1 MHLLHN
7 QLDEHKAKLDSMAQ
21 TQKEHSRARTTSDG
35 YQQLDMIARMDQIVA
50 AERQVITVRSMTAA
64 DINQMTD
71 AELARVFFIV
81 GFGVAAPVRA
91 LPCGF
96 VSVALPAL
104 NGSAPYEV
112 WFADE
117 AVTRTKS
124 AGVSFAKTD
133 SILFG
138 CASIAQRDGDHLE
151 DVTKSLYSQIFDGM
165 DLQAMPYFARAWH
178 YLPAINSAEDALE
191 RYRRFS
197 MGRHEAFLAKGRQIE
212 RDAPAASALGSQTVA
227 GQVGQLVIYFIAT
240 AARGTPIENPRQVSA
255 YRYPE
260 QYGPKSPTFA
270 RAFLAPAPQTV
281 FYISGTASIVGH
293 ETLHPDDVRA
303 QTRETIANILALK
316 NEAAKRGVDTR
327 DYLSHIKVYVRH
339 ATDIDAVRKEIES
352 EFAAKSVFDKNT
364 DIVYFEADICRRD
377 LLVEIE
383 LLSAPLEG
391 SL

>member
-1 MHLLHN
+1 MI
-7 QLDEHKAKLDSMAQ
+7 
-21 TQKEHSRARTTSDG
+21 SRV
-35 YQQLDMIARMDQIVA
+35 DQMV
-50 AERQVITVRSMTAA
+50 AERQAITVRSMIAA
-64 DINQMTD
+64 DIAQMTD
-71 AELARVFFIV
+71 AELARVFFII
-81 GFGVAAPVRA
+81 GFGVAAPARA

-96 VSVALPAL
+96 VNVALPAL

-124 AGVSFAKTD
+124 DGVAFAKTD

-138 CASIAQRDGDHLE
+138 CASIAQREGDHLE

-165 DLQAMPYFARAWH
+165 DAYAMPHFARAWH

-227 GQVGQLVIYFIAT
+227 GQSGQLVIYFIAT

-270 RAFLAPAPQTV
+270 RAFLAPAPQNV
-281 FYISGTASIVGH
+281 FYVSGTASIVGH
-293 ETLHPDDVRA
+293 KTIHPNDVRA
-303 QTRETIANILALK
+303 QTRETLANIIALK
-316 NEAAKRGVDTR
+316 NEAAKRGTDTR
-327 DYLSHIKVYVRH
+327 DYLSHVKVYVRH
-339 ATDIDAVRKEIES
+339 AADIDAVREEIES
-352 EFAAKSVFDKNT
+352 EFVAKNVFDKNT

-383 LLSAPLEG
+383 LLSVLPEC
-391 SL
+391 SQ

>member
-1 MHLLHN
+1 
-7 QLDEHKAKLDSMAQ
+7 
-21 TQKEHSRARTTSDG
+21 
-35 YQQLDMIARMDQIVA
+35 MDHVVA
-50 AERQVITVRSMTAA
+50 VREAITVRSMVAA
-64 DINQMTD
+64 DIEQMADT
-71 AELARVFFIV
+71 ELARVFFIV
-81 GFGVAAPVRA
+81 GFGVAAPACA

-96 VSVALPAL
+96 VNVALPAL

-117 AVTRTKS
+117 AVTRTTS

-151 DVTKSLYSQIFDGM
+151 DVTKSLYSEIFDAM
-165 DLQAMPYFARAWH
+165 DAQAMPHFARAWH

-197 MGRHEAFLAKGRQIE
+197 MGRHEAFLAKARQIE
-212 RDAPAASALGSQTVA
+212 RDAPAASALGSQAVV
-227 GQVGQLVIYFIAT
+227 GKPGQLVIYFIAT
-240 AARGTPIENPRQVSA
+240 AVRGTPIENPRQVSA

-270 RAFLAPAPQTV
+270 RAFLAPAPQNV
-281 FYISGTASIVGH
+281 FYVSGTASIVGH
-293 ETLHPDDVRA
+293 ETLHANDVRA
-303 QTRETIANILALK
+303 QTRETIANIIALT

-339 ATDIDAVRKEIES
+339 PLDIDAVREEIAA
-352 EFAAKSVFDKNT
+352 EFKANNVFADNT

-383 LLSAPLEG
+383 LLSTHPEC
-391 SL
+391 SR

>member
-1 MHLLHN
+1 MI
-7 QLDEHKAKLDSMAQ
+7 
-21 TQKEHSRARTTSDG
+21 SRV
-35 YQQLDMIARMDQIVA
+35 DQMV
-50 AERQVITVRSMTAA
+50 AERQAITVRSMVAA
-64 DINQMTD
+64 DIAQMTD
-71 AELARVFFIV
+71 AELARVFFII
-81 GFGVAAPVRA
+81 GFGVAAPARA
-91 LPCGF
+91 LSCGF
-96 VSVALPAL
+96 VNVALPAL

-117 AVTRTKS
+117 AVARTSS
-124 AGVSFAKTD
+124 AGVLFAKTD

-138 CASIAQRDGDHLE
+138 CASIAQLEGDHLE

-165 DLQAMPYFARAWH
+165 DAYAMPHFARAWH

-227 GQVGQLVIYFIAT
+227 GQPGQLVIYFIAT
-240 AARGTPIENPRQVSA
+240 ATRGTPIENPRQVSA
-255 YRYPE
+255 YRYPQ

-270 RAFLAPAPQTV
+270 RAFLAPAPQNV
-281 FYISGTASIVGH
+281 FYVSGTASIVGH
-293 ETLHPDDVRA
+293 ETLHPNDVRA
-303 QTRETIANILALK
+303 QTRETIVNILALK

-339 ATDIDAVRKEIES
+339 AADIDAVREEIES
-352 EFAAKSVFDKNT
+352 EFVARKVFDKNT

-383 LLSAPLEG
+383 LLSVFPECTR
-391 SL
+391 

>member
-1 MHLLHN
+1 MGL
-7 QLDEHKAKLDSMAQ
+7 
-21 TQKEHSRARTTSDG
+21 RAA
-35 YQQLDMIARMDQIVA
+35 IA
-50 AERQVITVRSMTAA
+50 VRSMFAA
-64 DINQMTD
+64 DIEQMAD
-71 AELARVFFIV
+71 ADLAHVCFIV
-81 GFGVAAPVRA
+81 GFGVAAPARA

-117 AVTRTKS
+117 AVAHTKS
-124 AGVSFAKTD
+124 TGIAFAKTN

-138 CASIAQRDGDHLE
+138 CASVSQREGDHLE
-151 DVTKSLYSQIFDGM
+151 DITKSLYDQIFDGM
-165 DLQAMPYFARAWH
+165 DQLGMPHFSRAWH

-227 GQVGQLVIYFIAT
+227 GQPGQLVIYFIAT

-270 RAFLAPAPQTV
+270 RALLAPAPQDI
-281 FYISGTASIVGH
+281 FYVSGTASIVGH
-293 ETLHPDDVRA
+293 ETLHAGNVRV
-303 QTRETIANILALK
+303 QTRETMANILALK
-316 NEAAKRGVDTR
+316 NEAEKRGANIERQTT
-327 DYLSHIKVYVRH
+327 HMKVYVRH
-339 ATDIDAVRKEIES
+339 AADIEVVREEIE
-352 EFAAKSVFDKNT
+352 AGLLAKNIFKQNT

-383 LLSAPLEG
+383 LLSCNAG
-391 SL
+391 QCQ

>member
-1 MHLLHN
+1 MI
-7 QLDEHKAKLDSMAQ
+7 
-21 TQKEHSRARTTSDG
+21 SRV
-35 YQQLDMIARMDQIVA
+35 DQVI
-50 AERQVITVRSMTAA
+50 AERQAITVRSMVVA

-71 AELARVFFIV
+71 AELARVFFII
-81 GFGVAAPVRA
+81 GFGVAAPARA

-96 VSVALPAL
+96 VNVALPAL

-117 AVTRTKS
+117 AVTRTTS
-124 AGVSFAKTD
+124 AGASFAKTD

-138 CASIAQRDGDHLE
+138 CASIAQREGDHLE
-151 DVTKSLYSQIFDGM
+151 DVTKSLYSQIFDVM
-165 DLQAMPYFARAWH
+165 DAQAMPHFSRAWH

-197 MGRHEAFLAKGRQIE
+197 IGRHEAFLAKGRQIE
-212 RDAPAASALGSQTVA
+212 RDAPAASALGSQTVV
-227 GQVGQLVIYFIAT
+227 GQSGQLVIYFIAT
-240 AARGTPIENPRQVSA
+240 AKRGTPIENPRQVSA

-270 RAFLAPAPQTV
+270 RAFLAPQPQNI
-281 FYISGTASIVGH
+281 FYVSGTASIVGH
-293 ETLHPDDVRA
+293 ETLHANDVRG

-316 NEAAKRGVDTR
+316 NEATKHGVNTH
-327 DYLSHIKVYVRH
+327 DYLSHIKIYVRH
-339 ATDIDAVRKEIES
+339 ATDVDAVREEVES
-352 EFAAKSVFDKNT
+352 ALVAKNVFDKNA

-383 LLSAPLEG
+383 LLSVLQDC
-391 SL
+391 SR

>member
-1 MHLLHN
+1 
-7 QLDEHKAKLDSMAQ
+7 MAQ
-21 TQKEHSRARTTSDG
+21 TQKEHSRARTPSDG
-35 YQQLDMIARMDQIVA
+35 HQQLDVISRVDQAV
-50 AERQVITVRSMTAA
+50 AERQAIVVRSMAAA
-64 DINQMTD
+64 DINQMAD
-71 AELARVFFIV
+71 AEFSRVFFIV
-81 GFGVAAPVRA
+81 GFGVAAPARA

-96 VSVALPAL
+96 VNVALPAL

-117 AVTRTKS
+117 AVTRTTS
-124 AGVSFAKTD
+124 AGVLFAKTD

-151 DVTKSLYSQIFDGM
+151 DVTKSLYGQIFDGM
-165 DLQAMPYFARAWH
+165 DAHAMPHFARAWH

-212 RDAPAASALGSQTVA
+212 RDAPAASALGSQTVV
-227 GQVGQLVIYFIAT
+227 GQVGKLVIYFIAT

-255 YRYPE
+255 YRYPQ

-270 RAFLAPAPQTV
+270 RAFLAPAPQNV
-281 FYISGTASIVGH
+281 FYVSGTASIVGH
-293 ETLHPDDVRA
+293 ETLHPNDVRA
-303 QTRETIANILALK
+303 QTRETIANIIALK
-316 NEAAKRGVDTR
+316 DEAAKRGVDTR

-339 ATDIDAVRKEIES
+339 ALDIEAVREEIAS
-352 EFAAKSVFDKNT
+352 AFKVNHVFVENT

-383 LLSAPLEG
+383 LLSTLPEC
-391 SL
+391 SQ

>member
-7 QLDEHKAKLDSMAQ
+7 QFNEHKAKLDSMAQ
-21 TQKEHSRARTTSDG
+21 TQEKYSRTRTANNSHQQLETVSRAG
-35 YQQLDMIARMDQIVA
+35 QIVA
-50 AERQVITVRSMTAA
+50 GGRPVIAVRSMFAA
-64 DINQMTD
+64 DIERMTD
-71 AELARVFFIV
+71 AELARVCFIV
-81 GFGVAAPVRA
+81 GFGVAAPARV

-104 NGSAPYEV
+104 NNSAPYEV

-117 AVTRTKS
+117 AVSRTTS
-124 AGVSFAKTD
+124 DGISFAKTS
-133 SILFG
+133 SIVFG
-138 CASIAQRDGDHLE
+138 CASIAQREGDHLE
-151 DVTKSLYSQIFDGM
+151 DITKSLYSQIFDGM
-165 DLQAMPYFARAWH
+165 DQLSMPHFARAWH

-227 GQVGQLVIYFIAT
+227 GQSGQLVIYFIAT

-255 YRYPE
+255 YRYPQ

-270 RAFLAPAPQTV
+270 RAFLAPAPQDI
-281 FYISGTASIVGH
+281 FYVSGTASIVGH
-293 ETLHPDDVRA
+293 ETLHAGDVRA
-303 QTRETIANILALK
+303 QTQETIANILAL
-316 NEAAKRGVDTR
+316 NREAEQRGVDTKGR
-327 DYLSHIKVYVRH
+327 ATHMKVYVRH
-339 ATDIDAVRKEIES
+339 AADIGAVRAEIEAG
-352 EFAAKSVFDKNT
+352 ELVEKHT

-383 LLSAPLEG
+383 LLSCNLEQ
-391 SL
+391 SPQ

>member
-7 QLDEHKAKLDSMAQ
+7 QFNEHKAKLDSMAQ
-21 TQKEHSRARTTSDG
+21 TQEKHSRTRPANNSH
-35 YQQLDMIARMDQIVA
+35 QQLETVSRVGQIVASERSAIAVRNMFAADIARM
-50 AERQVITVRSMTAA
+50 AEAT
-64 DINQMTD
+64 
-71 AELARVFFIV
+71 LARVCFII
-81 GFGVAAPVRA
+81 GFGVAAPARA

-104 NGSAPYEV
+104 SGSAPYEV

-117 AVTRTKS
+117 AVSRTAT
-124 AGVSFAKTD
+124 AGISFAKT
-133 SILFG
+133 SSMVFG
-138 CASIAQRDGDHLE
+138 CASIAQRDGDHL
-151 DVTKSLYSQIFDGM
+151 DDITQSLYRQIFDGI
-165 DLQAMPYFARAWH
+165 DQLGMPHFARAWH

-197 MGRHEAFLAKGRQIE
+197 MGRHEAFVAKGRQIE

-227 GQVGQLVIYFIAT
+227 GQSGQLVIYFIAT

-255 YRYPE
+255 YHYPP

-270 RAFLAPAPQTV
+270 RAFLAPAPQNI
-281 FYISGTASIVGH
+281 FYVSGTASIVGH
-293 ETLHPDDVRA
+293 ETLHADDVRA

-316 NEAAKRGVDTR
+316 NEAEKHGVDTKCR
-327 DYLSHIKVYVRH
+327 ATHIKVYVRH
-339 ATDIDAVRKEIES
+339 AADIGAVRAEIDAGELVE
-352 EFAAKSVFDKNT
+352 KNT

-383 LLSAPLEG
+383 LLTCNREQSPP
-391 SL
+391 